1 VQGKAPKRRKTL
13 ALISEV
19 KAVYRPQ
26 SEQVSIFEDEKVF
39 QFQGL
44 DSTNDW
50 VKLAKMIPWAELE
63 RRYAQTFT
71 SEVGNVGKSARMA
84 IGALVIK
91 ERYGFFLT
99 FAHGKKKR
107 SRMYL
112 KS

>member
-1 VQGKAPKRRKTL
+1 M
-13 ALISEV
+13 
-19 KAVYRPQ
+19 
-26 SEQVSIFEDEKVF
+26 VF

-84 IGALVIK
+84 IGALIIK
-91 ERYGFFLT
+91 ERYGFSDEDTVEEIRMNPYLQFSWVCQPFNMKRRLT
-99 FAHGKKKR
+99 RAP
-107 SRMYL
+107 
-112 KS
+112 

>member
-1 VQGKAPKRRKTL
+1 M
-13 ALISEV
+13 
-19 KAVYRPQ
+19 
-26 SEQVSIFEDEKVF
+26 
-39 QFQGL
+39 

-91 ERYGFFLT
+91 ERYGFSDEDTVEEIRMNPYLQFFLGLPVFQHEAPFDAST
-99 FAHGKKKR
+99 MTLF
-107 SRMYL
+107 
-112 KS
+112 

>member
-1 VQGKAPKRRKTL
+1 M
-13 ALISEV
+13 
-19 KAVYRPQ
+19 YRPQ
-26 SEQVSIFEDEKVF
+26 SEQVSIFEDGVSIPRT
-39 QFQGL
+39 G
-44 DSTNDW
+44 TNDW

-112 KS
+112 KYKINPKIY